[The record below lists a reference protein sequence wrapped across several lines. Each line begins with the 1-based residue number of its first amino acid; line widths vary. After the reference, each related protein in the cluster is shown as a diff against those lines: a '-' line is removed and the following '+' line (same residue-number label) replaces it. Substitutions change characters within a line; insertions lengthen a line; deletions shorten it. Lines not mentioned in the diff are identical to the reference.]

1 MLRLS
6 WVFAYLFFPL
16 DHLLCENRHCEV
28 SHESQALVVPL
39 SSSFCLFSSTSYCC
53 PTPNQLLNSAP
64 MEVPQ
69 KESIYLS
76 TLESSTDFTENLV
89 GVYMDSTADNLNP
102 H

>member
-1 MLRLS
+1 
-6 WVFAYLFFPL
+6 
-16 DHLLCENRHCEV
+16 
-28 SHESQALVVPL
+28 
-39 SSSFCLFSSTSYCC
+39 
-53 PTPNQLLNSAP
+53 